1 VDALDEAQKQLDA
14 EDNRLRLIRLDR
26 LYDEKM
32 ELERKIAEDR
42 RNLRENKSRL
52 TQIDWYIQEQIRIML
67 GRQKINQAD
76 TVILG
81 LPPEKKPP

>member
-1 VDALDEAQKQLDA
+1 MDALDEAQKQLDA